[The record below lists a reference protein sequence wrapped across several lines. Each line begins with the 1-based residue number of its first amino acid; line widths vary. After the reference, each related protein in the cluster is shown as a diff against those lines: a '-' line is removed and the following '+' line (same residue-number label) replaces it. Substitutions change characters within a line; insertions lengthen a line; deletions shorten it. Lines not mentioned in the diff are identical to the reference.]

1 MCFATL
7 QVVKECDRF
16 KNKGLQHEDKL
27 SKMFEDLRN
36 TSDEHWSASS
46 GVPPSPTKDNSP
58 FNIDGEEE
66 TQDKYWPLVSR
77 IDV

>member
-7 QVVKECDRF
+7 QVVKGCDRF

-27 SKMFEDLRN
+27 SKMFEDLGIQVMSIGLLQVVYHLPQQRI
-36 TSDEHWSASS
+36 TL
-46 GVPPSPTKDNSP
+46 P

-66 TQDKYWPLVSR
+66 TQDKY
-77 IDV
+77 